1 MILEIAETET
11 PLGAVTIAVD
21 GDRLR
26 ALCFSDYWPEVRK
39 SLERWHGRLELSR
52 AVDPAGVATR
62 LRRYFDGDLAAT
74 LEIRVDPSGTDFQ
87 KRVWSALRK
96 LPAGQTASYRELA
109 RSIGHPEAVRAVG
122 AANGSNPI
130 WLVIPCHRVI
140 ASDGT
145 LGGYGGGLDRK
156 RWLLEHEGALER
168 SPQLTLQPTSGEA
181 RKPCRASQSA

>member
-1 MILEIAETET
+1 MRLEIAEAAT
-11 PLGAVTIAVD
+11 PLGAVTIAVE
-21 GDRLR
+21 GEGLR
-26 ALCFSDYWPEVRK
+26 GLCFSDYWDEVRR
-39 SLERWHGRLELSR
+39 SLERWHGKLELAL

-62 LRRYFDGDLAAT
+62 LRRYFDGDLAAIE
-74 LEIRVDPSGTDFQ
+74 EIRVDPSGTAFQ

-96 LPAGQTASYRELA
+96 LPVGRTASYRDLA

-130 WLVIPCHRVI
+130 WLVVPCHRAI

-168 SPQLTLQPTSGEA
+168 SGQLTLEPRSGEA
-181 RKPCRASQSA
+181 KKARSGSPRG